1 MNTIKSNENDS
12 TIIVDYDDLTNS
24 VEIHVGNNT
33 GFIFV
38 SLNEEKTDHLIEILV
53 QFKSFI
59 NG

>member
-12 TIIVDYDDLTNS
+12 TIIVDYDDFTNS

>member
-12 TIIVDYDDLTNS
+12 TIIVDYDDFTNS

-33 GFIFV
+33 GFRIV
-38 SLNEEKTDHLIEILV
+38 NLNEEKTDHLIEILV

-59 NG
+59 V

>member
-12 TIIVDYDDLTNS
+12 TIIVDYDDFTNS

-33 GFIFV
+33 GFRFV
-38 SLNEEKTDHLIEILV
+38 NLNEEKTDHLIEILV

-59 NG
+59 V